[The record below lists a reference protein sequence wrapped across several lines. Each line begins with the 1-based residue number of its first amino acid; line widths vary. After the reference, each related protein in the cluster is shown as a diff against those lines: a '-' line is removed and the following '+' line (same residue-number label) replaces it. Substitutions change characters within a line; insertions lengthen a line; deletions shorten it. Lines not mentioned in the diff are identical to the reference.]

1 MGNAP
6 LATDTLA
13 GYSADTGSDA
23 RVTSLTGL
31 ITIAAL
37 PKDNTMYIYR
47 LVLLL
52 VIGIYLFSPA
62 IMDWW
67 IEPMGAW
74 YRPYVLWLILI
85 IAGMLLQSPRDTDEL

>member
-1 MGNAP
+1 M
-6 LATDTLA
+6 
-13 GYSADTGSDA
+13 
-23 RVTSLTGL
+23 TSLPGL
-31 ITIAAL
+31 ITIDL
-37 PKDNTMYIYR
+37 QPEDSPMYIYR